1 MTSTSGRVP
10 GREHMRIRVGAKE
23 SDVSMARAEHFAE
36 QLRGRD
42 HDVEIVLL
50 PNTGDRESIGQL
62 RLGLLRDDFDVAIH
76 RMNRV
81 PTTPVPGLVLAAIPQ
96 RGDARDAFCGRAGMM
111 LSSLPD
117 DSSIAT
123 QGPLRRANIL
133 RVRSHMQFEDLN
145 PSLTECLDRVAAG
158 ELDALVASAADI
170 AVIGRQD
177 AITDYVG
184 SVSAPGSGAVGLEC
198 REVDTELVEVL
209 AQFDEQDTR
218 ICVITERAA
227 RAALN
232 VSEVV
237 SVGAF
242 ARRSGLLTLKVDI
255 IPHDGSAVMTAQ
267 IGMPTSE
274 FHAVRCGQRA
284 AESLRLRGAER
295 IGRAPEPA
303 PEPVD
308 QERPRTTDLR
318 KARVLIPREEG
329 RLSQGL
335 RDAGMTVDAVP
346 LQQRDVLS
354 VSSTLE
360 GADWVAF
367 TSRRAVDSIRELGWT
382 LPREAKVAA
391 IGPGTAD
398 ALVDLGYTVDLQPSQ
413 GWGIN
418 ALLKMWPEGTGK
430 VLVPGS
436 ALLAPTFVGGLQA
449 KGYVAQL
456 IPIYTMKTIPSA
468 PPELVEAWNDGRYDA
483 VVIASGSSALAVSQL
498 LGWKRDVAVIAVGE
512 SAAAVLRRVHVD
524 VAGEAATYEASE
536 TVELLRTAIEGRV
549 IQGESLSSD

>member
-1 MTSTSGRVP
+1 
-10 GREHMRIRVGAKE
+10 MRIRVGAKE
-23 SDVSMARAEHFAE
+23 SDVSMARAEHLAE
-36 QLRGRD
+36 QLRGHD
-42 HDVEIVLL
+42 HEVEIVLL
-50 PNTGDRESIGQL
+50 PDTRDRESIGQL

-81 PTTPVPGLVLAAIPQ
+81 PTTPVPGLVLAAIPE
-96 RGDARDAFCGRAGMM
+96 RGDARDAFCGRDGMM

-123 QGPLRRANIL
+123 QGPLRRGNIR
-133 RVRSHMQFEDLN
+133 RVRSQMKFEDLK

-170 AVIGRQD
+170 AVLGRQD
-177 AITDYVG
+177 MITDYVG
-184 SVSAPGSGAVGLEC
+184 SVSAPGLGAVGFEC
-198 REVDTELVEVL
+198 REVDTELIDVL
-209 AQFDEQDTR
+209 SQFDEQDSR
-218 ICVITERAA
+218 ICVLTERAA
-227 RAALN
+227 RAALD
-232 VSEVV
+232 VSDAV

-255 IPHDGSAVMTAQ
+255 IPHDGSPVMTAQ

-284 AESLRLRGAER
+284 AASLKLRGAEK
-295 IGRAPEPA
+295 IGRAPEPE
-303 PEPVD
+303 PEPED
-308 QERPRTTDLR
+308 QERPRTTELKD
-318 KARVLIPREEG
+318 ARILIPREEG

-335 RDAGMTVDAVP
+335 RDAGMTVDAVA
-346 LQQRDVLS
+346 LQRRNVLS
-354 VSSTLE
+354 VSSTLD

-398 ALVDLGYTVDLQPSQ
+398 ALMDLGYTVTLQPTE

-418 ALLKMWPEGTGK
+418 ALLRMWPEGTGK

-436 ALLAPTFVGGLQA
+436 ALLAPTFVAGLQA

-456 IPIYTMKTIPSA
+456 IPIYTMQAISAA
-468 PPELVEAWNDGRYDA
+468 PPELFEAWNDGRYDA

-498 LGWKRDVAVIAVGE
+498 LGWRSDVAVIAVGE
-512 SAAAVLRRVHVD
+512 SAAAVLKRVHVD
-524 VAGEAATYEASE
+524 VAGEAASYEASE
-536 TVELLRTAIEGRV
+536 TVELLRKAIEGRAA
-549 IQGESLSSD
+549 QG

>member
-1 MTSTSGRVP
+1 
-10 GREHMRIRVGAKE
+10 MRIRVGAKE
-23 SDVSMARAEHFAE
+23 SDVSMARAEHLAE
-36 QLRGRD
+36 QLRGQK

-50 PNTGDRESIGQL
+50 PDTGDRESIGQL

-81 PTTPVPGLVLAAIPQ
+81 PTTPVAGLVLAAIPE
-96 RGDARDAFCGRAGMM
+96 RDDARDAFCGRDGMM

-117 DSSIAT
+117 DSRIAT
-123 QGPLRRANIL
+123 QGPLRRANIR
-133 RVRSHMQFEDLN
+133 RVRPRMQFEDLK
-145 PSLTECLDRVAAG
+145 PSLTSCLDKVSAG
-158 ELDALVASAADI
+158 ELDAVVASAADI
-170 AVIGRQD
+170 AAIGRQD
-177 AITDYVG
+177 AITDHVG
-184 SVSAPGSGAVGLEC
+184 AVSAPGSGAVGLEC
-198 REVDTELVEVL
+198 REVDTDLVRL
-209 AQFDEQDTR
+209 LSQFDDQDTR
-218 ICVITERAA
+218 ICVTTERAA
-227 RAALN
+227 RAALD
-232 VSEVV
+232 VSAEV

-255 IPHDGSAVMTAQ
+255 IPHDGSDVMTAQ

-284 AESLRLRGAER
+284 AQSLKLRGAEK
-295 IGRAPEPA
+295 IGRAPEPE
-303 PEPVD
+303 PEPD
-308 QERPRTTDLR
+308 DEGGGRTTDLR

-329 RLSQGL
+329 RLSEGL
-335 RDAGMTVDAVP
+335 REAGMTVDSVP

-367 TSRRAVDSIRELGWT
+367 TSRRAVDSIRELGLT
-382 LPREAKVAA
+382 LPRDAKVAA

-398 ALVDLGYTVDLQPSQ
+398 ALVDLGYTVDLQPTE

-418 ALLKMWPEGTGK
+418 ALLRMWPEGTGK

-436 ALLAPTFVGGLQA
+436 ALLAPTFVAGLQD

-456 IPIYTMKTIPSA
+456 IPVYTMKAIPAA
-468 PPELVEAWNDGRYDA
+468 PAELMEAWKDGRYDA

-498 LGWKRDVAVIAVGE
+498 LGWRHDVAVIAVGE
-512 SAAAVLRRVHVD
+512 SAAAVLKRVRVD
-524 VAGEAATYEASE
+524 VAGEAASYEPAE
-536 TVELLRTAIEGRV
+536 TVALLRKAIEGRV
-549 IQGESLSSD
+549 SEE

>member
-1 MTSTSGRVP
+1 MK
-10 GREHMRIRVGAKE
+10 IRVGAKE
-23 SDVSMARAEHFAE
+23 SDVSMARAEHLAE
-36 QLRGRD
+36 ELRGRN
-42 HDVEIVLL
+42 HEVEIVLL
-50 PNTGDRESIGQL
+50 PDTGDRESIGQL

-81 PTTPVPGLVLAAIPQ
+81 PTTPVPGLVLAAIPV
-96 RGDARDAFCGRAGMM
+96 RDDARDAFCGRDAMM

-123 QGPLRRANIL
+123 QGPLRRGNIR
-133 RVRSHMQFEDLN
+133 RVRSQMQFVDLK
-145 PSLTECLDRVAAG
+145 PSLTECLDKVAAG
-158 ELDALVASAADI
+158 ELDAVVASAADI
-170 AVIGRQD
+170 TVIGRHD

-184 SVSAPGSGAVGLEC
+184 GVSAPGSGAVGYEC

-209 AQFDEQDTR
+209 SQFDEQDTR

-227 RAALN
+227 RAALD
-232 VSEVV
+232 VSDEV

-274 FHAVRCGQRA
+274 FHAVRCGHRA
-284 AESLRLRGAER
+284 AASLKLRGAEK
-295 IGRAPEPA
+295 IGRAPEPE
-303 PEPVD
+303 PEPED
-308 QERPRTTDLR
+308 QERPKTTDLR

-335 RDAGMTVDAVP
+335 REAGMTVDSVP
-346 LQQRDVLS
+346 LQRRDVLP
-354 VSSTLE
+354 VSSTLD

-398 ALVDLGYTVDLQPSQ
+398 ALVDLGYTVDLHPSE
-413 GWGIN
+413 GWGVN
-418 ALLKMWPEGTGK
+418 ALLSMWPEGTGK

-436 ALLAPTFVGGLQA
+436 ALLAPTFVAGLQA

-456 IPIYTMKTIPSA
+456 IPVYTMKAIPAA

-498 LGWKRDVAVIAVGE
+498 LGWRRDVAVIAVGE
-512 SAAAVLRRVHVD
+512 SAAAVLKRVRVD
-524 VAGEAATYEASE
+524 VAGEASTYEPGES
-536 TVELLRTAIEGRV
+536 VELLRKAIEGRAA
-549 IQGESLSSD
+549 QG

>member
-1 MTSTSGRVP
+1 MK
-10 GREHMRIRVGAKE
+10 IRVGAKE
-23 SDVSMARAEHFAE
+23 SDVSVARAEHLAE
-36 QLRGRD
+36 QLRGQNHEID
-42 HDVEIVLL
+42 IVLL
-50 PNTGDRESIGQL
+50 PDTGDRESIGQL

-81 PTTPVPGLVLAAIPQ
+81 PTAPVPGLVLAAIPT
-96 RGDARDAFCGRAGMM
+96 RDDARDAFCARDGVM
-111 LSSLPD
+111 LSTLPD
-117 DSSIAT
+117 GSSIAT
-123 QGPLRRANIL
+123 QGPLRRGNIR
-133 RVRSHMQFEDLN
+133 RVRSQMHFEDLK
-145 PSLTECLDRVAAG
+145 PSISECLDRVASG
-158 ELDALVASAADI
+158 ELDAVVASAADI
-170 AVIGRQD
+170 AIIGRQD

-184 SVSAPGSGAVGLEC
+184 AVSAPGSGAVGFEC
-198 REVDTELVEVL
+198 REVDTELVEL
-209 AQFDEQDTR
+209 LSQFDDQDTR

-227 RAALN
+227 RAALD
-232 VSEVV
+232 VSEEV

-284 AESLRLRGAER
+284 AQSLKLRGAEQ
-295 IGRAPEPA
+295 IGRTPKPEPE
-303 PEPVD
+303 PED
-308 QERPRTTDLR
+308 QERPRTTVLSQ
-318 KARVLIPREEG
+318 ARVLVPREEG

-335 RDAGMTVDAVP
+335 RDAGITVDSVP

-354 VSSTLE
+354 VSSTLD

-367 TSRRAVDSIRELGWT
+367 TSRRAVDSIRELGLT
-382 LPREAKVAA
+382 LPRDAKVAA

-398 ALVDLGYTVDLQPSQ
+398 ALVDLGYSVDLQPTK

-418 ALLKMWPEGTGK
+418 ALLRMWPEGTGK

-436 ALLAPTFVGGLQA
+436 ALLAPAFVAGLQA

-456 IPIYTMKTIPSA
+456 IPVYTMKAIPVA
-468 PPELVEAWNDGRYDA
+468 PTELVEAWNDGRYDA

-498 LGWKRDVAVIAVGE
+498 LGWRRDIAVIAVGE
-512 SAAAVLRRVHVD
+512 SAAAVLKRVQVD
-524 VAGEAATYEASE
+524 VAGEAASYEPNE
-536 TVELLRTAIEGRV
+536 TIELLRTAIEGRPV
-549 IQGESLSSD
+549 EA